1 MHLKSIHIIKEEK
14 KKIRKDEKEEKIKQ
28 LIVLINEI
36 TIIIKNIINR
46 QTPK

>member
-1 MHLKSIHIIKEEK
+1 MHLKSIPIIKEEK